1 MAGGWRTGVLALGVM
16 AALSL
21 LPAMAQETRHPE
33 GSADARA
40 LIERQFDA
48 LARDDAPGAYAEA
61 APNIAAIFPDAGAFL
76 AMVRQRYAPVYRHR
90 SVEFGA
96 AAIGA
101 DTIEQVVTLV
111 DPDNQV
117 WKALYRLSRQPDG
130 TLLISAC
137 TLIRSDDESI

>member
-1 MAGGWRTGVLALGVM
+1 
-16 AALSL
+16 
-21 LPAMAQETRHPE
+21 MAQEARDPK

-61 APNIAAIFPDAGAFL
+61 APNITAIFPDADAFL

-111 DPDNQV
+111 DPDDEV
-117 WKALYRLSRQPDG
+117 WKALYRLTRQPDG
-130 TLLISAC
+130 TWRISGC
-137 TLIRSDDESI
+137 TLIRSDDQAI